1 MTDSSVHRQGR
12 RPRRALLMLAA
23 GAIAGALL
31 AGCTASGPTAA
42 PGAVPVTFIYAIVG
56 PSAGIAHTTH
66 FQLLDAQN
74 KLLTETLMQPAG
86 NVDTVTISLPP
97 GIYSAISWDEEPAS
111 PAPQISRKCGSVFTV
126 DPGLALVVTITSSR
140 SGACLTDTTE
150 PGVSPGPD
158 ASEAPDT
165 SAPPG
170 GSPAPAPTGAQPG
183 PS

>member
-1 MTDSSVHRQGR
+1 MTDRSAPAPVR
-12 RPRRALLMLAA
+12 R
-23 GAIAGALL
+23 LL
-31 AGCTASGPTAA
+31 AVVSLLIAAATLVACGPSAPTAP

-56 PSAGIAHTTH
+56 PAAGATHTTH

-111 PAPQISRKCGSVFTV
+111 PDPAISRKCGSVFTV

-140 SGACLTDTTE
+140 AGACLTDTAE
-150 PGVSPGPD
+150 PGASPSPPD
-158 ASEAPDT
+158 
-165 SAPPG
+165 SA
-170 GSPAPAPTGAQPG
+170 APG